1 MSVCS
6 SDEAGRKASF
16 SAFDVSRDHGAHTSN
31 ETLFITDSAHNGAQP
46 VESNHQEVEKIAR
59 DHFGIQHLKDAQ
71 WEVIE
76 SVVYHRKNTIFHAP
90 TGSGKSLT
98 MQIPPLIK
106 GSCGRKGIALIIM
119 PLTLLLH
126 EQASSTEGKGGAK
139 YVDLDGPSNHASLR
153 TKIAAGNFTHGSS
166 TAPCKAG

>member
-1 MSVCS
+1 
-6 SDEAGRKASF
+6 
-16 SAFDVSRDHGAHTSN
+16 VSWTCLEIRAHILATKLFLSQIAHTMACSLSKTIQEA
-31 ETLFITDSAHNGAQP
+31 ET
-46 VESNHQEVEKIAR
+46 IAR
-59 DHFGIQHLKDAQ
+59 DRFGIQHLKDAQ

>member
-1 MSVCS
+1 MSVCR
-6 SDEAGRKASF
+6 SDETGRSTFDASGGHV
-16 SAFDVSRDHGAHTSN
+16 DVSGGHDAQTSDGA
-31 ETLFITDSAHNGAQP
+31 LSATNSSAQP
-46 VESNHQEVEKIAR
+46 VEIIHQDVDTIGRSDEASRSAFDASGGHRAQTSNGALSVTDSVGALSVESNRQEVETFAR

-106 GSCGRKGIALIIM
+106 GSSGSKGYYHAINL
-119 PLTLLLH
+119 
-126 EQASSTEGKGGAK
+126 ASA
-139 YVDLDGPSNHASLR
+139 
-153 TKIAAGNFTHGSS
+153 
-166 TAPCKAG
+166 

>member
-1 MSVCS
+1 VPSTRLEVIARSNGALSV
-6 SDEAGRKASF
+6 
-16 SAFDVSRDHGAHTSN
+16 
-31 ETLFITDSAHNGAQP
+31 TDSVGALS
-46 VESNHQEVEKIAR
+46 VESNRQEVETFAR

-106 GSCGRKGIALIIM
+106 GSSGSKGYYHAISL
-119 PLTLLLH
+119 
-126 EQASSTEGKGGAK
+126 ASA
-139 YVDLDGPSNHASLR
+139 
-153 TKIAAGNFTHGSS
+153 
-166 TAPCKAG
+166 

>member
-1 MSVCS
+1 ML
-6 SDEAGRKASF
+6 DPKM
-16 SAFDVSRDHGAHTSN
+16 VSRDCLHLLAVAFDGLRAVTSRRV
-31 ETLFITDSAHNGAQP
+31 EGTATSLIATTDCLRLLVIAFDRSCAIVCA
-46 VESNHQEVEKIAR
+46 IAR

-106 GSCGRKGIALIIM
+106 
-119 PLTLLLH
+119 
-126 EQASSTEGKGGAK
+126 
-139 YVDLDGPSNHASLR
+139 
-153 TKIAAGNFTHGSS
+153 
-166 TAPCKAG
+166 